1 MAKPIYF
8 NHKNREFKV
17 FAVPSCGGGLADVHI
32 YEYHPNR
39 KILKWS
45 YCDTFSMWVE
55 DFDTIEEGCRA
66 KLAKFL
72 NEEADRIAIAK
83 KWEEFEKKY

>member
-1 MAKPIYF
+1 MKPIIF
-8 NHKNREFKV
+8 EHGSRTFKV
-17 FAVPSCGGGLADVHI
+17 YAGPDGCGLANVHI
-32 YEYHPNR
+32 YEHRPNG
-39 KILKWS
+39 KIIKWAFRDS
-45 YCDTFSMWVE
+45 YTFWVE

-72 NEEADRIAIAK
+72 NEEADRLAIAK